1 MHWRL
6 PTEPQSWRQA
16 ATINR
21 DKVTFLKTE
30 IKKPSYEVLCEAAE
44 LIKKGEVVAIPTE
57 TVYGLAADAYKPDA
71 CAKIFKAKG
80 RPQDNP
86 LIIHICDLDM
96 LKNSVKEI
104 PPLALTLAE
113 HFWSGSLTMIF
124 PKKDIVPDTTSG
136 GLDTV
141 AVRMPDNEDTLNL
154 IKMCGVPLAA
164 PSANLSGS
172 PSPTTAQHVY
182 ADMNGRIPL
191 IIDGGE
197 CKNGVESTVICF
209 TDGGT
214 GIKVLRPGVITAEML
229 SRFAKTE
236 TDKNVFAKPDE
247 NEKVI
252 SPGVKYKHY
261 SPRADIT
268 IIETDSD
275 EKLAEFLNSKN
286 DGGTYG
292 VIFGGEK
299 GIEVPTISYGSTAQE
314 QAHNLFAVL
323 RKTDELGAKRAYVRC
338 PEKTGVGTAVYNR
351 LLRAAAFKT
360 IIL

>member
-1 MHWRL
+1 M
-6 PTEPQSWRQA
+6 
-16 ATINR
+16 
-21 DKVTFLKTE
+21 KTE
-30 IKKPSYEVLCEAAE
+30 VKKPSYEVLCEAAE
-44 LIKKGEVVAIPTE
+44 LIKNGEVVGIPTE
-57 TVYGLAADAYKPDA
+57 TVYGLAANAYNPEA
-71 CAKIFKAKG
+71 CAKIFAAKG

-86 LIIHICDLDM
+86 LIIHICDLEM
-96 LKNSVKEI
+96 LRDSVKEV
-104 PPLALTLAE
+104 PPLALKLAE

-124 PKKDIVPDTTSG
+124 PKKDIVPYTTSG

-172 PSPTTAQHVY
+172 PSPTTAAHVY
-182 ADMNGRIPL
+182 QDMNGRIPL

-197 CKNGVESTVICF
+197 CRNGVESTVICF

-229 SRFAKTE
+229 GSFAKTE
-236 TDKNVFAKPDE
+236 TDKNVFEKPGE

-261 SPRADIT
+261 SPKADIT
-268 IIETDSD
+268 IIEADSD
-275 EKLAEFLNSKN
+275 ETFVEFLNNCK
-286 DGGTYG
+286 GKGTYG
-292 VIFGGEK
+292 VIFGTEM
-299 GIEVPTISYGSTAQE
+299 GIEIPTISFGATAEE

-323 RKTDELGAKRAYVRC
+323 RKTDELGADRAYVRC
-338 PEKTGVGTAVYNR
+338 PEKNGVGTAVYNR

-360 IIL
+360 IKL

>member
-1 MHWRL
+1 M
-6 PTEPQSWRQA
+6 
-16 ATINR
+16 
-21 DKVTFLKTE
+21 KTE

-57 TVYGLAADAYKPDA
+57 TVYGLAADAYNPDA

-104 PPLALTLAE
+104 SPLALTLAE

-191 IIDGGE
+191 IIDGGQ
-197 CKNGVESTVICF
+197 CQVGLESTVI
-209 TDGGT
+209 TVAADVPT
-214 GIKVLRPGVITAEML
+214 LLRPGGITVEQLRSVIGDVHIDKGVTHML
-229 SRFAKTE
+229 
-236 TDKNVFAKPDE
+236 DKNAVVA
-247 NEKVI
+247 
-252 SPGVKYKHY
+252 SPGMKYKHY
-261 SPRADIT
+261 APKARV
-268 IIETDSD
+268 IILKGSTEEYINYVNRHSLQGVGALCYKEDC
-275 EKLAEFLNSKN
+275 AELN
-286 DGGTYG
+286 
-292 VIFGGEK
+292 VPCVVLGEK
-299 GIEVPTISYGSTAQE
+299 DDYSA
-314 QAHNLFAVL
+314 QAHNLFSDL
-323 RKTDELGAKRAYVRC
+323 RKLDEMGLTTVYARC
-338 PEKTGVGTAVYNR
+338 PETGGVGLAVYNR
-351 LLRAAAFKT
+351 LIRSAGFEVIDLA
-360 IIL
+360 